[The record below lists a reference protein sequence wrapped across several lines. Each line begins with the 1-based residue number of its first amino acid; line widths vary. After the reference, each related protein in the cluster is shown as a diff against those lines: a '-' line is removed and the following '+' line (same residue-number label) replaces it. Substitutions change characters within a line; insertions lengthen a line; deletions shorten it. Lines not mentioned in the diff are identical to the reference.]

1 MDGRKKKKGYVMKMF
16 HLETDILVSDA
27 LSPEQLNT
35 NVEEDIL
42 VSDAQLPEHLNTN
55 VMALPQVGSVSLP
68 ADGLT
73 WQDGLTGQDQAASE
87 FFLDCNVATLNNSL
101 TFSDRP
107 PMSPGDKYFNDF
119 FSQLDFYSQLPP
131 QRTLTDRNSI
141 LDFNCSSCLLEN
153 ECPSL
158 MNLFTRSHLR
168 VTEDVQVSECSSL
181 ESLESLTCLLE
192 NECPSLVNLFSRS
205 HSTVIELRLRRGPL
219 GNWGL
224 KSLTCLLENECPSL
238 VNPLSRSHSTVIIL
252 SVRKQGPLENLKLKR
267 LALCTTLKGCSLDVR
282 HDEIINPSADGKLD
296 LRHQC
301 MQIREP
307 PGSQS
312 GPEALLEGEMI
323 QVDSLQHEEIVECDA
338 TNNGGNVG
346 GEGPS
351 LTAITLSKKN
361 KRKMSEQKCT
371 TNKSIG
377 LVDLQQCYGMKREDA
392 ANSLGVSISTF
403 KRHCREYGI
412 SRWPSH
418 KINKDKQSL
427 STSTRKGVTKSVLGA
442 EGSHDPNSVS
452 PKLLPGA
459 VGTVSWSSSLNGS
472 HRGYIQ
478 GSKEGRTW
486 ILTSH
491 DVCLGNSIKETPPAM
506 DLFIS
511 PTHKEC
517 IEVGSFP
524 ELASEPTDSEPQ
536 RPLGGISKNLSNFFS
551 SAAEAD
557 LEGRISESDCTD
569 LPCSDP
575 GSKQAMATL
584 SCPMPHVGAK
594 QDTKKVTIK
603 AEYGEDKI
611 RFQMSSTSGIDE
623 LKEEVTKR
631 LMLKA
636 NTFSIK
642 YEDDDGDWILIACD
656 ADLQES
662 MIMSSSSA
670 NNKIRLLVHDKID
683 NSRKSTKSC
692 RGLKRKRF
700 LRNQKL
706 YNYYQSHPTLYT
718 NHNESSTLNA
728 TCDYISLLIY
738 LVKVITGICSFTT
751 WEKLNGRIRAE
762 LAANDSETCSYSSAN
777 VANECGFPSE
787 ADELKLCYCDGD
799 SLGTIKATLCCEDMP
814 ELISDMIMGL
824 TSVEGKVVRA
834 EMSTVGGRTKSVLW
848 VQVSAASGGDEGLAT
863 LQKALKVVMDKAILS
878 PGSGQASLTTDF
890 WGLMFGFFDP
900 LQCGDR

>member
-1 MDGRKKKKGYVMKMF
+1 MFDLALRIGQALSAQSPEHLNTNVMAPPQVGSVSPPADGLTWQDGSVSPGADGLTWPDQAASEFVLDCKGATLDDSLTVSDQSPEHLNTSVMPPPQVGSVSPRPYGLTSQDQAASEF
-16 HLETDILVSDA
+16 VLDGYGATLDNSLTVSDQSPEHLNTNVEEDILVSYA
-27 LSPEQLNT
+27 QWPEHLNT

-42 VSDAQLPEHLNTN
+42 VSDAQSPEHLNTN
-55 VMALPQVGSVSLP
+55 VMAPPQVGSVSP
-68 ADGLT
+68 RADWLT
-73 WQDGLTGQDQAASE
+73 WQVGSVSLRPYE
-87 FFLDCNVATLNNSL
+87 L

-119 FSQLDFYSQLPP
+119 SSQLDFFCQLSP
-131 QRTLTDRNSI
+131 QRMLTDPNNI
-141 LDFNCSSCLLEN
+141 LDFNCSRLTDLC
-153 ECPSL
+153 
-158 MNLFTRSHLR
+158 
-168 VTEDVQVSECSSL
+168 VSEC
-181 ESLESLTCLLE
+181 
-192 NECPSLVNLFSRS
+192 
-205 HSTVIELRLRRGPL
+205 
-219 GNWGL
+219 
-224 KSLTCLLENECPSL
+224 
-238 VNPLSRSHSTVIIL
+238 
-252 SVRKQGPLENLKLKR
+252 GPLENLKLESRNFRVRIMLLTSIAACQFIKG
-267 LALCTTLKGCSLDVR
+267 LELKSSTFCTTPKGCSLEVR

-296 LRHQC
+296 LRLQC
-301 MQIREP
+301 MQICVP
-307 PGSQS
+307 AGSQS
-312 GPEALLEGEMI
+312 GPQALPDGEMI
-323 QVDSLQHEEIVECDA
+323 QVDSLQHEEIVECAA

-361 KRKMSEQKCT
+361 KRKMSERKCT
-371 TNKSIG
+371 TDKSID
-377 LVDLQQCYGMKREDA
+377 LVDLQQHYGKTREDA
-392 ANSLGVSISTF
+392 AKSLGVSISTF
-403 KRHCREYGI
+403 KRRCREYGI

-442 EGSHDPNSVS
+442 EGSHNPNSVS

-524 ELASEPTDSEPQ
+524 ELAYEPTDSEPQ

-692 RGLKRKRF
+692 RGLKSKR
-700 LRNQKL
+700 L
-706 YNYYQSHPTLYT
+706 
-718 NHNESSTLNA
+718 
-728 TCDYISLLIY
+728 
-738 LVKVITGICSFTT
+738 
-751 WEKLNGRIRAE
+751 
-762 LAANDSETCSYSSAN
+762 
-777 VANECGFPSE
+777 
-787 ADELKLCYCDGD
+787 
-799 SLGTIKATLCCEDMP
+799 
-814 ELISDMIMGL
+814 
-824 TSVEGKVVRA
+824 
-834 EMSTVGGRTKSVLW
+834 
-848 VQVSAASGGDEGLAT
+848 
-863 LQKALKVVMDKAILS
+863 
-878 PGSGQASLTTDF
+878 
-890 WGLMFGFFDP
+890 
-900 LQCGDR
+900 